1 LNRSAAAVMLDEPEL
16 ELAPPAPEPLPEQAD
31 APEPAEGADVALA
44 DSPPPELHHAEC
56 EAGGNEQVEATVA
69 APAEATGR

>member
-1 LNRSAAAVMLDEPEL
+1 MLDEPEL

-44 DSPPPELHHAEC
+44 DSPPPELHHAER
-56 EAGGNEQVEATVA
+56 EAGGD
-69 APAEATGR
+69 